1 MHINDYL
8 TVSKYVNDCPNCG
21 SAEVG
26 EGFGTIGVNG
36 SIFERTCECGFNF
49 KYDVDA
55 GVKPKQIKQ
64 VIDEALSEC

>member
-8 TVSKYVNDCPNCG
+8 TVSKYVNDGPNCG
-21 SAEVG
+21 SAELG
-26 EGFGTIGVNG
+26 EGFGALTVKD

-49 KYDVDA
+49 KYDTDA

-64 VIDEALSEC
+64 AIDEALSES